1 MPTGYTAEV
10 VDGKITEFKD
20 FALRCARAF
29 GAMIEMRDD
38 ALDTPIPEEFKPDL
52 YYSNRLKDAVS
63 EHEDLLYL
71 TSDEIIHRAKKEY
84 QEDLKA
90 YHESNKK
97 VEETNRRI
105 DSMLDKVEAWNP
117 PSPDHQGMKKFMK
130 EQLKMS
136 REEMWR
142 DVPKELV
149 PQDWYNKELNRV
161 IKNIKYFQEEMNKE
175 EERIKSRNKWLKE
188 LRESLK

>member
-90 YHESNKK
+90 YHKSNKK